1 MKSQEKVFGKMFML
15 LFVCCILICGILSS
29 CTTPPI
35 KEIPEVKDYSV
46 TPQSENSSLE
56 FIGFKMD
63 TRNLIYDQLTI
74 AKSIAATDGFKKLGY
89 NLEQNNFGIDK
100 SNEYFGL
107 YETQD
112 FQRYKNTERFITFV
126 EVEDNTIS
134 YKDNA
139 VSRTV
144 WRIASGLTISV
155 GLPLLISPAA
165 ALGAITSILG
175 VVFLVPGNTAKT
187 TATFN
192 GTHTIYVYDTQTQSV
207 IRRETIPFKKE
218 AQFKGSYDAN
228 QESKDKV
235 FEYYSKLISNEIM
248 QKYEEI
254 ARWLKTVE

>member
-1 MKSQEKVFGKMFML
+1 MKSQEKVFGKMLLL
-15 LFVCCILICGILSS
+15 LFVCSILICGILTS

-35 KEIPEVKDYSV
+35 KEIPEFEEQRV
-46 TPQSENSSLE
+46 TPQLEKSGLE

-144 WRIASGLTISV
+144 WRIASGLTFSV

-175 VVFLVPGNTAKT
+175 VVFLVPVIQQKQQRHSTEHIQSM
-187 TATFN
+187 F
-192 GTHTIYVYDTQTQSV
+192 TIH
-207 IRRETIPFKKE
+207 
-218 AQFKGSYDAN
+218 
-228 QESKDKV
+228 
-235 FEYYSKLISNEIM
+235 KLN
-248 QKYEEI
+248 
-254 ARWLKTVE
+254 L